1 MNPKQALDS
10 KANRKVT
17 GEIPGYTYGTPEAA
31 RSPVS
36 LDDLELLKKTVNFTD
51 EDQRYLRLAGEV
63 LANQTEEVVKKWR
76 GVIAANPHLAQYSLG
91 PEGKPD
97 AHYSA
102 DSGLRFR
109 QWILDTC
116 FRRYDQDW
124 LNYQQE
130 IALRHTSVKK
140 NQTDHVE
147 SAAYIPLRY
156 VIAFT
161 AIINDAVKPFLGA
174 KGIRPTKS
182 NECIA
187 PGASLCNCKSPC
199 GASPTRI
206 ATSLQISGNSLGD
219 ECIPASGRTRAHV
232 DQTDCVARSS
242 FRG

>member
-1 MNPKQALDS
+1 MNSKQAAVPEAS
-10 KANRKVT
+10 RKVAK
-17 GEIPGYTYGTPEAA
+17 EIPGYTYGSAEAA

-36 LDDLELLKKTVNFTD
+36 VADLELLKKTVDFTD
-51 EDQRYLRLAGEV
+51 EDQRYLRMAGEV
-63 LANQTEEVVKKWR
+63 LADQTEEVVKKWR
-76 GVIAANPHLAQYSLG
+76 SVIAGNPHLAQYSLT

-140 NQTDHVE
+140 NQTDQVE

-161 AIINDAVKPFLGA
+161 AIINDAVKPFLKS
-174 KGIRPTKS
+174 KGHLPEEVEKMHR
-182 NECIA
+182 A
-187 PGASLCNCKSPC
+187 WCKSVQ
-199 GASPTRI
+199 
-206 ATSLQISGNSLGD
+206 LQIALWSEPYADSKLAPN
-219 ECIPASGRTRAHV
+219 
-232 DQTDCVARSS
+232 QW
-242 FRG
+242 